1 MASINVAGEQIG
13 FVKESG
19 LTHFMR
25 AHFNGTLELSVDAVA
40 KQRLPQLHPLTFTVS
55 GI

>member
-1 MASINVAGEQIG
+1 MGLENKLASVE
-13 FVKESG
+13 ESG
-19 LTHFMR
+19 LTHFLR

-55 GI
+55 GL